1 MAETRHPETRNAEAR
16 LSEIRPEIRQ
26 AIEAAQEKKAEHLTV
41 LDMRGMSAFSE
52 YFVIC
57 SGQSHPQLNAI
68 RDGIEERLDRA
79 GVRIRHAEGRAGSE
93 WVLLDYGSFVVHIF
107 SERARLYYDLER
119 LWRAAARIDV
129 AENEKLGSEA
139 SEAGSAEDAGAGA
152 A

>member
-1 MAETRHPETRNAEAR
+1 MGETR

-52 YFVIC
+52 FFLIC
-57 SGQSHPQLNAI
+57 SGQSHPQLDAI
-68 RDGIEERLDRA
+68 RDAIEERLDRA

-129 AENEKLGSEA
+129 GENERLGGGPDQETDMEA
-139 SEAGSAEDAGAGA
+139 SGEDAGAGIR
-152 A
+152 